1 MPSGCSSRSFATLA
15 GILATFHTGIGM
27 QSHHIHTLS
36 CTLLT
41 SFPRGMDAQDPENA
55 EIFNGDAYSM
65 GSNGKYVQ
73 RDTGPVFSVPLP
85 ASFLQSLPNP
95 QQNVS
100 LPVNSG
106 TGGGCINADGPF
118 GGNDVAHIGPTL
130 VGFYGTTP
138 TQFGPNL
145 FKYNPRCI
153 VSSCHT
159 LPIDYLR
166 DGCSLLVLDT

>member
-1 MPSGCSSRSFATLA
+1 MYSHRIRTWSRV
-15 GILATFHTGIGM
+15 
-27 QSHHIHTLS
+27 
-36 CTLLT
+36 LLNLF
-41 SFPRGMDAQDPENA
+41 SRGMDAQDPENA

-159 LPIDYLR
+159 LPIDYL
-166 DGCSLLVLDT
+166 